1 MLSLTNFKQEINLI
15 IALGNIGNEYTNT
28 KHNIGFMFADIF
40 IDFFK
45 EQGIV
50 PHIKENKLYTL
61 ITFEE
66 LNCSIIKPKT
76 YMNESG
82 KALSD
87 YLKNNSLKNSKDF
100 GNKILIVHDDLD
112 FKLGKY
118 KIQMAKSPKQHN
130 GIISI
135 ENHLHEQSAN
145 TYRLRIGIENREPS
159 DQISGM
165 NYVLSKFSQNELV
178 ELKNL
183 FYNIVQTE
191 FTF

>member
-1 MLSLTNFKQEINLI
+1 
-15 IALGNIGNEYTNT
+15 
-28 KHNIGFMFADIF
+28 
-40 IDFFK
+40 
-45 EQGIV
+45 
-50 PHIKENKLYTL
+50 
-61 ITFEE
+61 
-66 LNCSIIKPKT
+66 
-76 YMNESG
+76 
-82 KALSD
+82 
-87 YLKNNSLKNSKDF
+87 
-100 GNKILIVHDDLD
+100 VHDDLD

-165 NYVLSKFSQNELV
+165 SYVLSKFSQNELV